1 MIDKKTCQK
10 YIAGLQREGYLAQVG
25 GCYMLSSAGFAFLS
39 EFEPVE
45 QQGEALTSGEKFP
58 SGGEKF
64 SPGGEK
70 FSPGGEKF
78 SPDGEKFPS
87 GGEKF
92 SPGGEKFSPGGEKFS
107 PSGGEKFSPDGEKF
121 PSGGEKFSPG
131 GEKFPSGGEKFSP
144 DGEKFSPGGEKFSP
158 LAGKNSQ
165 LDLDL
170 DLVVVGGDSLKT
182 LTTTT
187 TTTESGKIPGEKI
200 SPPAN
205 PAKFHDPVVEAAL
218 EHAHLLFDG
227 ATVVTAGLDYYLHRE
242 KVLGWLAYAYER
254 RDTLYGPAGLVRNRL
269 KDPSA
274 PAPSLKY
281 MRDPYAFFPDNFLEA
296 IGKWHRQCPLCG
308 ESFTSSEAYRA
319 HLQTPHQ
326 EFECESD
333 DLEYIPDKTITEQ
346 VRNNWRNVLVNL
358 RGELPPT
365 SFETWVEDTVPVHYE
380 DGVLQVMARNSY
392 ARKWLTER
400 VGQRAM
406 ELAGCRVEFVAQE

>member
-1 MIDKKTCQK
+1 
-10 YIAGLQREGYLAQVG
+10 
-25 GCYMLSSAGFAFLS
+25 MLSSAGFAFLS

-64 SPGGEK
+64 SP
-70 FSPGGEKF
+70 
-78 SPDGEKFPS
+78 DGEKFPS

-107 PSGGEKFSPDGEKF
+107 P
-121 PSGGEKFSPG
+121 
-131 GEKFPSGGEKFSP
+131 
-144 DGEKFSPGGEKFSP
+144 

-165 LDLDL
+165 LDL

-182 LTTTT
+182 LTTT